1 MIEVVF
7 NQTSKGKSED
17 LAKLMLPVVPR
28 VGEAVE
34 IGVNI
39 YEVDDIVYV
48 ISKDNMRVRVFLR
61 DV

>member
-39 YEVDDIVYV
+39 YEVDDVVYV
-48 ISKDNMRVRVFLR
+48 ISNDNMRVRVFLR